1 MPHLR
6 CEIEKG
12 LATIVL
18 NNPPQNRLAPQMVD
32 ELSDIVDAVG
42 RSDARAALLR
52 AEGPDF
58 SFGGDIVPW
67 PAMSPRELR
76 TLFERYLSAF
86 NQFEQVPAN
95 GDGTIRRGRSRR
107 RGQRIN

>member
-6 CEIEKG
+6 CEIEQG
-12 LATIVL
+12 FATIVL

-32 ELSDIVDAVG
+32 ELCEILNLVG
-42 RSDARAALLR
+42 KSEARAVLLY

-76 TLFERYLSAF
+76 TLFADTSISERSGCAQQSRALSTESER
-86 NQFEQVPAN
+86 NH
-95 GDGTIRRGRSRR
+95 
-107 RGQRIN
+107 